1 MRSLVRFLLP
11 AIVGTSLCVSSL
23 VAQNTRQLTVESIYG
38 HGRLIG
44 HPPAGLTWSPDG
56 KRLTYMDDGELFE
69 IDSSTGTAH
78 VLISHDKMAA
88 LDISPRSEQDR
99 DRRDRYKMASYLW
112 APDSKHLLFDAAG
125 RLWLYDL
132 GNGTGV
138 QIGFTDT
145 ASGDDPKFSPDGHS
159 VSFVKDHG
167 LSLVRPGESD
177 QAYAVAPSA
186 TPNIL
191 NGKVDWIYEEEL
203 DVRSNYFWSPDS
215 HNLAFLQMNENNVP
229 EYPITDW
236 IPIHATVE
244 KQHYPQP
251 GDPNPEVRVG
261 VASTLGGRINWVRL
275 PVHPGQDYVPRF
287 GWVDRRIVW
296 VETLSRDHKLRDLY
310 FSDYATGRARL
321 VLEIKDDKFLD
332 DNYDVIVAG
341 GSIVLSDWRGG
352 HNHIYLY
359 SYDQNHP
366 ITGAIGRPK
375 QLTRGD
381 WDVSG
386 IAQVNPKQ
394 KEIYYSSNE
403 GNPTEQQLWSVTF
416 NGEKRQLT
424 TGAGFHEGNFAPGG
438 TAFVDTHSTRMSPPR
453 LSFCTVGGTC
463 KQFWSSTALNAYHL
477 RAPQPIEVKAHDGTP
492 LYGTL
497 LLPASSAQASVPL
510 IVNPYGGPGP
520 QTVQNKWSDSLLF
533 DEVLADHGFAV
544 LHVDNRGTGMR
555 GRAFAQ
561 FAYRNF
567 GPVQLEDQLTAVDDV
582 LAKYPQLDKKRLGWW
597 GWSWGGTF
605 TLYAMT
611 HSDRFV
617 AGVSV
622 APVTNWRDYDSIYT
636 ERYLGL
642 PAENPKVYDDDSV
655 VNSAAKLKGRLLL
668 VHGTGDDNVHIENSV
683 QFIQQLI
690 EADIPYDLQIYPR
703 KTHSIAGPHVRTHL
717 FERIL
722 AQFETY
728 LKPGEAVL

>member
-1 MRSLVRFLLP
+1 MRPLVRFLLP
-11 AIVGTSLCVSSL
+11 AIAGPFLCASFLAGQSSS
-23 VAQNTRQLTVESIYG
+23 QLTVEDIYA

-44 HPPAGLTWSPDG
+44 KPPAGLSWSPDG
-56 KRLTYMDDGELFE
+56 KHLTYMRDGELLE
-69 IDSSTGTAH
+69 IDAAKGESR
-78 VLISHDKMAA
+78 VLIGHDKLAA
-88 LDISPRSEQDR
+88 LDTAPRSEQDR
-99 DRRDRYKMASYLW
+99 DRRNRYKMASYLW

-138 QIGFTDT
+138 QVGYTDT

-159 VSFVKDHG
+159 ISFVKSHG
-167 LSLVRPGESD
+167 LNLVRPADGG
-177 QAYAVAPSA
+177 QVFPLAPSLM
-186 TPNIL
+186 PHVL
-191 NGKVDWIYEEEL
+191 NGQVDWVYEEEL

-215 HNLAFLQMNENNVP
+215 HNLAFLQMNESNVP

-236 IPIHATVE
+236 IPTHARVE

-251 GDPNPEVRVG
+251 GDQNPEVRIGVVG
-261 VASTLGGRINWVRL
+261 TIGGHVNWVRL
-275 PVHPGQDYVPRF
+275 PAHPGQDYVPRF
-287 GWVDRRIVW
+287 GWVDRHVVW
-296 VETLSRDHKLRDLY
+296 VETLSRDHKLRALY
-310 FSDYATGRARL
+310 FSDFTTGQARL

-332 DNYDVIVAG
+332 DNYDVSIADG
-341 GSIVLSDWRGG
+341 NIVLTDWSDG

-359 SYDQNHP
+359 TYDENHP
-366 ITGAIGRPK
+366 LTGATAEPK

-386 IAQVNPKQ
+386 VSLVNAKS
-394 KEIYYSSNE
+394 KVVYYSSNE
-403 GNPTEQQLWSVTF
+403 GNPTGQQLWSVTF
-416 NGEKRQLT
+416 GGERKQLT
-424 TGAGFHEGNFAPGG
+424 AGAGFHEGNFAPDGS
-438 TAFVDTHSTRMSPPR
+438 AFVDTYSTRMSPPR
-453 LSFCTVGGTC
+453 LSFCAVGGTC
-463 KQFWSSTALNAYHL
+463 KLFWSTSALNAYAL
-477 RAPQPIEVKAHDGTP
+477 RTPRQIEVKAHDGTP
-492 LYGTL
+492 LYVTL
-497 LLPASSAQASVPL
+497 LLPASTAPASVPL

-520 QTVQNKWSDSLLF
+520 QTVQNKWNDSLLF
-533 DEVLADHGFAV
+533 DEVLAEHGFAV

-561 FAYRNF
+561 FAYHDF
-567 GPVQLEDQLTAVDDV
+567 GPVQLEDQLTAIDAV
-582 LAKYPQLDKKRLGWW
+582 LGKYPQLDKSRLGWW

-611 HSDRFV
+611 HSDRFK
-617 AGVSV
+617 AGVAV
-622 APVTNWRDYDSIYT
+622 APVTDWRDYDSIYT

-642 PAENPKVYDDDSV
+642 PAENGDLYKDDSV
-655 VNSAAKLKGRLLL
+655 VNSAAKLKGHLLL

-703 KTHSIAGPHVRTHL
+703 KTHSIAGPDVRTHL
-717 FERIL
+717 FQRIL

-728 LKPGEAVL
+728 LGPQGAMR